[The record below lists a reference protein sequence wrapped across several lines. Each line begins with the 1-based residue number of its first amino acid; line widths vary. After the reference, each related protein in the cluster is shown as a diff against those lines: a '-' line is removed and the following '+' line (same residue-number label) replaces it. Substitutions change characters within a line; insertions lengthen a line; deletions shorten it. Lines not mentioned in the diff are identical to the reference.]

1 MEVGVLKTVP
11 IFSELELADIETI
24 IEIAESRRYKKD
36 SMILMEEEA
45 GRTFFIIL
53 DGKVKI
59 SRISDDGREVIL
71 SILREGDFFGEISIL
86 DGMARSANV
95 TAFED
100 SELILIRKD
109 AFFDILYRYPQVSIA
124 LLKELASR
132 IRKSDSQIKSLS
144 LKDATGKVANAILML
159 ASNVGQ
165 VRGSHVEIL
174 GLPLQ
179 QDMANM
185 AGTSRETISR
195 VLKNL
200 IEQGYVVKSG
210 NKLVITD
217 FDKFK
222 RDFS

>member
-11 IFSELELADIETI
+11 IFAELETKDIQKVVQ
-24 IEIAESRRYKKD
+24 IAETKRYKKD
-36 SMILMEEEA
+36 SIILMEEDA

-53 DGKVKI
+53 NGKVKI

-95 TAFED
+95 TAFEN

-109 AFFDILYRYPQVSIA
+109 AFFDILYQYPQVSIA

-165 VRGSHVEIL
+165 VRGSLVEIL

-195 VLKNL
+195 VLKSL
-200 IEQGYVVKSG
+200 IEEGYLVKTG
-210 NKLVITD
+210 NKLVITN
-217 FDKFK
+217 FEKFK
-222 RDFS
+222 KDFS